1 MMRMSIF
8 SRDMRNPGAA
18 GYPARKWLNPAY
30 LVSAAAAAIIG
41 LTLMSLDPHTA
52 QATRHTVLAI
62 PGQTS
67 TGLTAGGNPSGVQ
80 HPDDAD
86 SHTVPLDLP
95 AQAVNA
101 PAPPPQEQ
109 WREVT
114 VRSGDSLAAIFD
126 RMGITPQDLHNLLA
140 EGGATRNLRKI
151 FPGETLRVI
160 TDQDKHLVKL
170 NYPIDRL
177 NTLQVVRG
185 SEGFDVST
193 VTRTPEFRTRVA
205 SGKIDSSLFLA
216 GSKAGLP
223 DSMIMELANIF
234 GWDIDF
240 ALDIRAGDQFTVLY
254 KEMYLDGE
262 SIGNGTIIAAEFINQ
277 GKRYQAIRYTDAGGN
292 TDYYSPDGKS
302 MRKKFL
308 RTPVEF
314 TRISSGFSLGRW
326 HPILNKIR
334 AHKGV
339 DYAAPTG
346 TPIKATG
353 DGKITFRGR
362 KGGYG
367 NVIIIQ
373 HGAKYSTLYGHMS
386 KFRGGLAVGSRIRQG
401 QVIGYVGMTGL
412 ATGPHLHYEFR
423 INGVHRDPLR
433 VKLPGADPLAAKYR
447 DDFNRKAHALLAKLD
462 LVREVQVARTE

>member
-1 MMRMSIF
+1 MRMSIIN
-8 SRDMRNPGAA
+8 RDMRVPGTA
-18 GYPARKWLNPAY
+18 GNRIRKWLNPAY
-30 LVSAAAAAIIG
+30 LASVAAALLIG
-41 LTLMSLDPHTA
+41 LTLLSFDPDTA
-52 QATRHTVLAI
+52 QATRHSVLAI
-62 PGQTS
+62 PGQGS
-67 TGLTAGGNPSGVQ
+67 SSLGTGSAEPGGAG
-80 HPDDAD
+80 
-86 SHTVPLDLP
+86 SHTVALDLP
-95 AQAVNA
+95 AQATDA
-101 PAPPPQEQ
+101 PTPSPQEPWQ
-109 WREVT
+109 KVT
-114 VRSGDSLAAIFD
+114 VKSGDSLAAIFD
-126 RMGITPQDLHNLLA
+126 RLGISPQELHNLLA
-140 EGGATRNLRKI
+140 EEGATRNLRKI
-151 FPGETLRVI
+151 FPGETLRII
-160 TDQDKHLVKL
+160 TGPDHHLVKL
-170 NYPIDRL
+170 KYPIDRL
-177 NTLQVVRG
+177 NTLKVVRG
-185 SEGFDVST
+185 SDGFDVST

-223 DSMIMELANIF
+223 DSMIMELASVF

-240 ALDIRAGDQFTVLY
+240 ALDIRAGDRFTVLY
-254 KEMYLDGE
+254 QEMYLDGE
-262 SIGNGTIIAAEFINQ
+262 NIGNGTILAAEFINQ

-292 TDYYSPDGKS
+292 TEYYSPDGKS

-308 RTPVEF
+308 RTPVAF

-353 DGKITFRGR
+353 DGKIVFRGR

-367 NVIIIQ
+367 NVIIIK

-386 KFRGGLAVGSRIRQG
+386 KFRGGLAVGSRVKQG

-447 DDFNRKAHALLAKLD
+447 SDFRHKAQALLAKLD
-462 LVREVQVARTE
+462 LVRDVQVASTE